1 MQLKTQPLQLKL
13 STPFRIARGVEEIA
27 ENLLVT
33 LSYDDLSGYGEAAP
47 SAYYGETA
55 ATVSACLERFA
66 QALGDDPFLIEDILE
81 RLDHL
86 IGHNPA
92 AKAAIDMA
100 LYDLMGKRLNLP
112 LYRLLGLNPERSAL
126 TSFTIG
132 LDTPERMAEK
142 AARARD
148 YPILKIKVGTRQD
161 VENVRAI
168 RAVSQATLRVDAN
181 AGWSVKEAI
190 RTINALAEY
199 GIEFVEQPIAP
210 GDWEGLRLLR
220 QQIPVPIIVD
230 ESCVSLEDI
239 PRLAGCVDG
248 INIKLMKC
256 GGINHALKMIH
267 TARAHHL
274 QVMLGCMIESS
285 LAITAAAHLTPLVDY
300 ADLDGNL
307 LIENDPFSGV
317 RVIQGKLILP
327 EGPGLGVV
335 PHSSS

>member
-1 MQLKTQPLQLKL
+1 MQLETHPLRLRL
-13 STPFRIARGVEEIA
+13 STPFRISRGVEEVA
-27 ENLLVT
+27 DNLLVT
-33 LSYDDLSGYGEAAP
+33 ITHDGLSGYGEAAP
-47 SAYYGETA
+47 SAYYGDTL
-55 ATVSACLERFA
+55 ATTRACLEQFA
-66 QALGDDPFLIEDILE
+66 EELGDDPFLIEDILE
-81 RLDHL
+81 RLDRL

-100 LYDLMGKRLNLP
+100 LYDLVGKRLNQP

-126 TSFTIG
+126 TSFSIG
-132 LDTPERMAEK
+132 LDSPERMAEK
-142 AARARD
+142 AAQAGD
-148 YPILKIKVGTRQD
+148 YPILKIKVGTRHD

-168 RAVSQATLRVDAN
+168 RAVSQATLRIDAN
-181 AGWSVKEAI
+181 AGWTVKEAI

-210 GDWEGLRLLR
+210 GDLEGLRLLR

-256 GGINHALKMIH
+256 GGINRVLKLIHA
-267 TARAHHL
+267 ARAHHL

-285 LAITAAAHLTPLVDY
+285 VAITAAAHLTPLVDY

-307 LIENDPFSGV
+307 LVDNDPFSGV
-317 RVIQGKLILP
+317 RVVQGKLILP
-327 EGPGLGVV
+327 EAPGLGVT
-335 PHSSS
+335 PRA